1 MQQPQIMGIVNITP
15 DSFSDGGLFNDPHVA
30 INRALLMIEQGADWV
45 DIGGESTRPGAT
57 HVPVDMESMR
67 VIPVVREIIAAN
79 ANAKISV
86 DTYKSI
92 VARQALQAGA
102 RMINDVTAGIYDP
115 TIFDVAAEHKAPI
128 ILMHMLGDPQTMQ
141 NNPQYDDVV
150 QDVRQYLEQRV
161 DAAHAAGVST
171 IYVDPGIGFGKT
183 LDHNLALL
191 RNLDAFAD
199 LSDGIVL
206 GISRKRFLGT
216 ITGIEDPAQR
226 DVATALMH
234 ALLWQSRVHM
244 IRVHDVPMH
253 VQLRQLVVS
262 MTNDK

>member
-1 MQQPQIMGIVNITP
+1 
-15 DSFSDGGLFNDPHVA
+15 
-30 INRALLMIEQGADWV
+30 
-45 DIGGESTRPGAT
+45 
-57 HVPVDMESMR
+57 MESRR

-102 RMINDVTAGIYDP
+102 HMINDVTAGTYDP
-115 TIFDVAAEHKAPI
+115 TVFDVAVEYNAPI

-141 NNPQYDDVV
+141 NDPQYGDVV
-150 QDVRQYLEQRV
+150 QDVRQYLTQRV
-161 DAAHAAGVST
+161 EAARAAGVKT

-226 DVATALMH
+226 DAATALTH
-234 ALLWQSRVHM
+234 ALLWHSPVHM
-244 IRVHDVPMH
+244 IRVHDVPLH
-253 VQLRQLVVS
+253 VQLRQLSRRVL
-262 MTNDK
+262 

>member
-1 MQQPQIMGIVNITP
+1 MQQPKIMGIVNITP

-45 DIGGESTRPGAT
+45 DVGGESTRPGAT
-57 HVPVDMESMR
+57 HVPVDMESTR
-67 VIPVVREIIAAN
+67 VIPVVREIIATN
-79 ANAKISV
+79 ATAMISV

-102 RMINDVTAGIYDP
+102 RMINDVTAGTYDP
-115 TIFDVAAEHKAPI
+115 LIFNVAVEYNVPI
-128 ILMHMLGDPQTMQ
+128 ILMHMLGNPQTMQ
-141 NNPQYDDVV
+141 TDPQYGDVV
-150 QDVRQYLEQRV
+150 QDVRQFLTQRV
-161 DAAHAAGVST
+161 EAARAAGVKT

-199 LSDGIVL
+199 LADGIVL
-206 GISRKRFLGT
+206 GISRKRFLGA

-226 DVATALMH
+226 DAATALTH
-234 ALLWQSRVHM
+234 ALLWQSPVHM

-253 VQLRQLVVS
+253 VQLRALS
-262 MTNDK
+262 KSLMTL